1 MLLSTKGF
9 GQGSTGR
16 GDQFKMDMV
25 GLSSTEQVTK
35 RPKRHEEKKESLKV
49 LKLLYPTKYRN
60 RHGFSK
66 GP

>member
-1 MLLSTKGF
+1 
-9 GQGSTGR
+9 
-16 GDQFKMDMV
+16 MDMV